1 MEEQQAKV
9 KGFGGR
15 GWILIIVLFLGFF
28 MFQTFT
34 NYPLNILASNDLLG
48 GSQRVA
54 LIMTI
59 GTFAGIVI
67 QLIFSQFIGRIK
79 SIKRVAL
86 IFGIVALVC
95 AWLVA
100 FVAQQS
106 AAYPDSR
113 SILNI
118 WYVVYFVENLTVT
131 IYALFFMS
139 IIAGQWFPRR
149 KGTIM
154 GISTIAYPLCNGV
167 IGLFASSVFGNG
179 SFNVERGVYV
189 PAIFR
194 SFLPFLIVVSV
205 GVILFIC
212 FIKDYPEQCGAYRDN
227 DRSFTPEMAQA
238 MMEEEIENKKTTVWT
253 IGHILRN
260 RDFWCVAIACGMI
273 LMAAIAAMTQSSTII
288 GYFPNL
294 NYTIIMMVIAIF
306 GAVGSFLLGFLD
318 TRIGTK
324 RAMMIT
330 VILMVLSGVIGLIA
344 TMTGV
349 GALVVISLILLA
361 MFMGASSNFT
371 VSVSVQY
378 WRREDFQG
386 VFACVNP
393 IANIFNALAPTI
405 SSALLFGMASADG
418 TPNVPAMFI
427 LILITGVVGIICMAI
442 FSGKHVKEVDDKYRE
457 AAGKPLDDALVGR
470 K

>member
-34 NYPLNILASNDLLG
+34 NYPVNILAEDFLG
-48 GSQRVA
+48 GATRVA
-54 LIMTI
+54 MLMTV
-59 GTFAGIVI
+59 GTFCGIAI
-67 QLIFSQFIGRIK
+67 QLILSQFIGKIK
-79 SIKRVAL
+79 SIKRIAM

-100 FVAQQS
+100 ALPLVNLMA
-106 AAYPDSR
+106 
-113 SILNI
+113 
-118 WYVVYFVENLTVT
+118 WYVVYFIENLTVT

-139 IIAGQWFPRR
+139 IIAGQWFPTR

-167 IGLFASSVFGNG
+167 IGLFANSVYKPF
-179 SFNVERGVYV
+179 EQGVFV
-189 PAIFR
+189 PAIFK
-194 SFLPFLIVVSV
+194 SFLPFLIAVTV
-205 GVILFIC
+205 GVILFIAC
-212 FIKDYPEQCGAYRDN
+212 ITDYPEQVGAYRDN
-227 DRSFTPEMAQA
+227 DRSFTPERAKA
-238 MMEEEIENKKTTVWT
+238 MMEQEIEDKRTTVWN

-260 RDFWCVAIACGMI
+260 RDFWCAAIACGMI
-273 LMAAIAAMTQSSTII
+273 LLAAIGAMTQSSTII

-294 NYTIIMMVIAIF
+294 NYTIIMMVIAVF
-306 GAVGSFLLGFLD
+306 GAIGSFLLGFLD
-318 TRIGTK
+318 THIGTK

-330 VILMVLSGVIGLIA
+330 VILMVCSGVIGYIA
-344 TMTGV
+344 TRTGL
-349 GALVVISLILLA
+349 GSLVVISLILLA

-371 VSVSVQY
+371 VSISVQY

-393 IANIFNALAPTI
+393 ISNIFNALAPTI
-405 SSALLFGMASADG
+405 TASILYSTG
-418 TPNVPAMFI
+418 GGQGVNVPGVFIMI
-427 LILITGVVGIICMAI
+427 LIAGVVGVVAMLI
-442 FSGKHVKEVDDKYRE
+442 FSGAHVKKVDDKYRE

>member
-1 MEEQQAKV
+1 MEETKKV
-9 KGFGGR
+9 KGFGVR

-28 MFQTFT
+28 MYQTFT
-34 NYPLNILASNDLLG
+34 NYPVNILAEDFLG
-48 GSQRVA
+48 GAQRVA
-54 LIMTI
+54 LLMTI
-59 GTFAGIVI
+59 GTFVGIAI
-67 QLIFSQFIGRIK
+67 QLIFSQFIGKIK
-79 SIKRVAL
+79 SIKRIAM
-86 IFGIVALVC
+86 IFGIIALVC

-100 FVAQQS
+100 ALPLASLGV
-106 AAYPDSR
+106 
-113 SILNI
+113 
-118 WYVVYFVENLTVT
+118 WYVVYFVENVTVT

-139 IIAGQWFPRR
+139 IVAGQWFPRR

-167 IGLFASSVFGNG
+167 IGLFANSVYKPFEQG
-179 SFNVERGVYV
+179 SFT
-189 PAIFR
+189 PAIFK
-194 SFLPFLIVVSV
+194 SFLPFLIVVTI
-205 GVILFIC
+205 GLILFIA
-212 FIKDYPEQCGAYRDN
+212 FIKDYPEQVGAYRDN
-227 DRSFTPEMAQA
+227 DKSFTPEMAQA
-238 MMEEEIENKKTTVWT
+238 MMEEEIENKRTTVWT
-253 IGHILRN
+253 IGHILGN
-260 RDFWCVAIACGMI
+260 RDFWCAAIACGMI

-294 NYTIIMMVIAIF
+294 NYTIIMMIIAVF

-330 VILMVLSGVIGLIA
+330 VILMVCSGVIGYIA
-344 TMTGV
+344 TLTGV
-349 GALVVISLILLA
+349 GALVVVSLILLA

-371 VSVSVQY
+371 VSISVQY

-393 IANIFNALAPTI
+393 IANVFNALAPTI
-405 SSALLFGMASADG
+405 ATALLFGMASDSG
-418 TPNVPAMFI
+418 TPNVPAVFI
-427 LILITGVVGIICMAI
+427 MIAIAGVVGIICMAI
-442 FSGKHVKEVDDKYRE
+442 FNGSHVKKVDDKYRE

>member
-1 MEEQQAKV
+1 MEEAKKV

-34 NYPLNILASNDLLG
+34 NYPVNILAEDFLG
-48 GSQRVA
+48 GAQFVA
-54 LIMTI
+54 MLMTV
-59 GTFAGIVI
+59 GTFVGIGI
-67 QLIFSQFIGRIK
+67 QLVFSQFIGKLK
-79 SIKRVAL
+79 SVKRVGM
-86 IFGIVALVC
+86 IFGIIALIC

-100 FVAQQS
+100 ALPLVS
-106 AAYPDSR
+106 
-113 SILNI
+113 LTL
-118 WYVVYFVENLTVT
+118 WYVVYFVENVTVT

-139 IIAGQWFPRR
+139 IIAGQWFPTR

-154 GISTIAYPLCNGV
+154 GISTIAYPFCNGV
-167 IGLFASSVFGNG
+167 IGLFANSVYKPFEQGI
-179 SFNVERGVYV
+179 FT
-189 PAIFR
+189 PAIFK
-194 SFLPFLIVVSV
+194 SFLPFLIAVTA
-205 GVILFIC
+205 GVILFLFLIT
-212 FIKDYPEQCGAYRDN
+212 DYPEQVGAYRDN
-227 DRSFTPEMAQA
+227 DKSFTPEKAKA
-238 MMEEEIENKKTTVWT
+238 MMEEEIENKRTTVWT
-253 IGHILRN
+253 TGHILRN

-273 LMAAIAAMTQSSTII
+273 LMASIAAMTQSSTII

-294 NYTIIMMVIAIF
+294 NYTIIMMVIAVF
-306 GAVGSFLLGFLD
+306 GAIGSFLLGFLD

-330 VILMVLSGVIGLIA
+330 VILMVCSGVIGYIA

-349 GALVVISLILLA
+349 GGLVVFSLILLA

-393 IANIFNALAPTI
+393 ISNVFNALAPTI
-405 SSALLFGMASADG
+405 ATALLFGMMREDG
-418 TPNVPAMFI
+418 TPNVPAVFI
-427 LILITGVVGIICMAI
+427 MIAIAGVVGIICMAI
-442 FSGKHVKEVDDKYRE
+442 FKGEHVKKVDDKYRE